1 MLPVICFYRL
11 EITFDGDVMNGV
23 ACNLQSRGYHA
34 LCKATKEIV
43 GHVEPYS
50 ITGSLP
56 LIREL
61 QVWELMRKLTFWALS
76 PWTKANSLS
85 NFYRTKDLML
95 KQLDMVSAYIS
106 KKTNS
111 FLWLLVFIFLVS
123 PASNVTVHVHLM
135 LLLLSRRLTEDIPRE
150 EWILPVFRHGPG
162 FSGVS
167 EHHFTAGRRGL
178 SLLAG
183 IDQYLQFKLLVAQ
196 WHGHLTIRLVGPRA
210 CLFNVETGAIS
221 LSPMC
226 CHCTVAEKKVG

>member
-23 ACNLQSRGYHA
+23 ACNLESRGYHA

-61 QVWELMRKLTFWALS
+61 QVWELMRRLTFWALS
-76 PWTKANSLS
+76 PLTKANSLS
-85 NFYRTKDLML
+85 NFYRMKDLMF
-95 KQLDMVSAYIS
+95 KQLDMVSGYIS

-123 PASNVTVHVHLM
+123 TASKVTVHVHLM
-135 LLLLSRRLTEDIPRE
+135 LLLLSRRLTEDVPRE
-150 EWILPVFRHGPG
+150 EWVLPVFRHGPG
-162 FSGVS
+162 LSGVS

-196 WHGHLTIRLVGPRA
+196 WSVYNSFQEAVTRTTNNKISWPSSLTV
-210 CLFNVETGAIS
+210 
-221 LSPMC
+221 
-226 CHCTVAEKKVG
+226 